1 MTYSEILLIG
11 LGLSMDA
18 FAVSVTDGLCEARQR
33 RKLLAAALC
42 FGFFQGLMPVIGY
55 AAGMVFE
62 RSISAFDHWVALVL
76 LGFIGGKMLLDA
88 PRQEAPEE
96 VLTGRTIILQGIAV
110 SIDALAVGVSFA
122 ALPDVRILP
131 AACIILAETFA
142 LSCIGSLLGKTAGRR
157 LGSHAQI
164 IGGVLLIGIGCKIF
178 VEHVFF

>member
-1 MTYSEILLIG
+1 
-11 LGLSMDA
+11 
-18 FAVSVTDGLCEARQR
+18 
-33 RKLLAAALC
+33 
-42 FGFFQGLMPVIGY
+42 
-55 AAGMVFE
+55 
-62 RSISAFDHWVALVL
+62 
-76 LGFIGGKMLLDA
+76 MLLDA